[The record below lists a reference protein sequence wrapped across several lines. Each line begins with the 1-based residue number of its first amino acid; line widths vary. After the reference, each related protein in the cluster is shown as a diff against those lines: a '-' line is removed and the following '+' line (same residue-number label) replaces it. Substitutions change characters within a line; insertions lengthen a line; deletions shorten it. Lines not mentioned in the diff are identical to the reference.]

1 MFEGEEEK
9 IYARAQNM
17 GGFVLSIRLRN
28 RTSHGKKKGKIKKK
42 KERTN
47 VDVRA
52 GRVQTSK
59 ILHLGCQLSLYTM
72 AIVIMKIS
80 NVACLSTCLSTEDI
94 KL

>member
-42 KERTN
+42 KKKELMLMSEQGGCRP
-47 VDVRA
+47 
-52 GRVQTSK
+52 QK
-59 ILHLGCQLSLYTM
+59 YFILVVSFPYIQWQ
-72 AIVIMKIS
+72 
-80 NVACLSTCLSTEDI
+80 
-94 KL
+94 